1 MKRERYEK
9 RLFRVFAQAGYSPSS
24 ILTVTPEQMVEIPN
38 ITVPN
43 IRTVLFVQ
51 RKKGFDDRRIPASRG
66 LWRNAAWMLNEWQV
80 IMRLPAQS

>member
-51 RKKGFDDRRIPASRG
+51 RKLTGERDAIRRALMIEEF
-66 LWRNAAWMLNEWQV
+66 L
-80 IMRLPAQS
+80 RLSDYGGRQHGR

>member
-51 RKKGFDDRRIPASRG
+51 RKLAGERDAIRRALMIEEF
-66 LWRNAAWMLNEWQV
+66 L
-80 IMRLPAQS
+80 RLADYGGTQHGY

>member
-9 RLFRVFAQAGYSPSS
+9 RLFRVFAQAGYSPSR

-43 IRTVLFVQ
+43 IRTVLFIQ
-51 RKKGFDDRRIPASRG
+51 KKLAGERDAIRRALMIEEF
-66 LWRNAAWMLNEWQV
+66 L
-80 IMRLPAQS
+80 RLADYGGKQHGC

>member
-51 RKKGFDDRRIPASRG
+51 RKLAGERDAIRRALMIEEF
-66 LWRNAAWMLNEWQV
+66 L
-80 IMRLPAQS
+80 RLADYGGKQHGC

>member
-51 RKKGFDDRRIPASRG
+51 RKLAGERDAIRRALMIEEF
-66 LWRNAAWMLNEWQV
+66 L
-80 IMRLPAQS
+80 RLSDYGGRQNGR